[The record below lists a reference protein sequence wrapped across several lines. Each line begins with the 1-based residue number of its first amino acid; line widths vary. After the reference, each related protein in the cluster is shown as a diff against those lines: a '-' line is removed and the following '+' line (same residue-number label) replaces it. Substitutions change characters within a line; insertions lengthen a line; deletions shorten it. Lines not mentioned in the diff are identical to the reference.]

1 MTHTLPFHAHRQGI
15 LFVISAPSGA
25 GKSTLLNGIRHHGD
39 FIYSVSC
46 TTRSP
51 RPGEQDGMDYHF
63 MSRSTFEAERDA
75 GNFLEWA
82 EVHGN
87 YYGTLRSAVRAHLE
101 DGTDVLL
108 DVDVQGARAIRDCGD
123 EVIVSAMADVFLAPP
138 SLEVLEER
146 LRRRGTESAEQLA
159 VRLGNAKRELECWQ
173 EYRYLLVSGTA
184 EADQTRFRAI
194 MTSERMRSKRL
205 VPAKGA
211 A

>member
-1 MTHTLPFHAHRQGI
+1 MTPTLPFHAHRQGI

-25 GKSTLLNGIRHHGD
+25 GKSTLLHGIRHHGD

-51 RPGEQDGMDYHF
+51 RPGEQDGVDYHF
-63 MSRSTFEAERDA
+63 MTRSTFETERDA

-87 YYGTLRSAVRAHLE
+87 YYGTLRSSVRAHLE
-101 DGTDVLL
+101 NGTDVLL
-108 DVDVQGARAIRDCGD
+108 DVDVQGARAIRACGD
-123 EVIVSAMADVFLAPP
+123 VVITSAMADVFLAPP

-184 EADQTRFRAI
+184 EADQALFRSI
-194 MTSERMRSKRL
+194 MMSERMRSKRL
-205 VPAKGA
+205 VPAKGSV
-211 A
+211 